1 MLQFKVVCRTWTEA
15 LCTFELDISENR
27 SRFKLFITLNAPDS
41 APATEEAP
49 FETSKQLGRPQN
61 HPLGYTTRSQHSS
74 SRTQGT
80 FLTAGIILSVVF
92 FGNET
97 DIDFRHFSSC
107 PSTKIYLDVNTPHTH
122 TPPSHTHTNTHT
134 TSTHTH
140 TLHAHTQQ
148 PTHSSTQVLCV
159 STFPRVLSWVGCV
172 WIILL
177 QIIYGVRKL

>member
-15 LCTFELDISENR
+15 LWPFELDISENR
-27 SRFKLFITLNAPDS
+27 SLFKLFITLNAPDS

-107 PSTKIYLDVNTPHTH
+107 PSTKIYLDVNTPQTHTPPPHTH
-122 TPPSHTHTNTHT
+122 TP
-134 TSTHTH
+134 STHTH
-140 TLHAHTQQ
+140 NNQHIQAPKYFVSPLSPGFCPGLDACELSCSRLFMELG
-148 PTHSSTQVLCV
+148 SS
-159 STFPRVLSWVGCV
+159 
-172 WIILL
+172 
-177 QIIYGVRKL
+177 K